1 MAGRRGVGPF
11 AEAVVGGLRLRLGP
25 PWSVRSVG
33 AGLVASRQGR
43 EAVVDLLDLAARHP
57 RGVSADDLDGV
68 AACVRRHVEEPP
80 TFAAVGER
88 LLPCLW
94 TGAELPAP
102 LALVR
107 RPWHDP
113 VWIGY
118 GLQEDCCTFAVTP
131 EALRAW
137 DTDAAAVDRRAMGNL
152 QRGDDAVSRVVAGVL
167 YTCADAVHPERS
179 AAQVL
184 APGALE
190 RLARR
195 CGVPGFRVALPH
207 RGLAILLRVPRNDD
221 PDGLTRARWDRARAI
236 ARREYREALG
246 PLTDAFFA
254 WERGRWT
261 APRGAAGHRATAASG
276 APPQGA
282 LGLG

>member
-33 AGLVASRQGR
+33 AGLVVSRRGE

-57 RGVSADDLDGV
+57 HGVIADDLDGI
-68 AACVRRHVEEPP
+68 AACVRRQVEAPP
-80 TFAAVGER
+80 TLAAAGER

-94 TGAELPAP
+94 TGAQLPAP
-102 LALVR
+102 LGLVR
-107 RPWHDP
+107 RPWQDP

-118 GLQEDCCTFAVTP
+118 GVQGDRCTFAVTS
-131 EALRAW
+131 ADLRAW
-137 DTDAAAVDRRAMGNL
+137 DADAAAVDQRAMGNL
-152 QRGDDAVSRVVAGVL
+152 QRGDGAVSRVVAGVL
-167 YTCADAVHPERS
+167 YAFADAAHPERS

-195 CGVPGFRVALPH
+195 CGVPAFLVALPH
-207 RGLAILLRVPRNDD
+207 RGLAILLRAPRGDD
-221 PDGLTRARWDRARAI
+221 PDRLVRARWDRTRAI
-236 ARREYREALG
+236 ARRQYREALG

-254 WERGRWT
+254 WEQGRWT
-261 APRGAAGHRATAASG
+261 APRGAAERPATASG